1 MRSQSE
7 IYEEQVLEKF
17 NKLIMKLS
25 YKTYKN
31 YNGKY
36 SLEDIVQEAK
46 IGAIRA
52 LRNFDSTKNV
62 KLITHLHNYI
72 NFYLSHF
79 TRDDTGLIKIPKTTK
94 VEKENLPEIIDTE
107 VFQSNYVNE
116 RCPVFFEI
124 ETDIENK
131 LFIENCL
138 NSLSEKERMI
148 IKLVFIEGYTYN
160 QVAEL
165 HNVSRQ
171 YANAVAAKALNKL
184 RNKFNEY
191 ANVQ

>member
-7 IYEEQVLEKF
+7 VYEEQVLEKF
-17 NKLIMKLS
+17 HKLIMKLS

-36 SLEDIVQEAK
+36 ALDDIVQEAK
-46 IGAIRA
+46 IGAIKA
-52 LRNFDSTKNV
+52 VRNFDPSKNV
-62 KLITHLHNYI
+62 KIITHLHNYI

-94 VEKENLPEIIDTE
+94 VEKDKLPEIIDTE

-124 ETDIENK
+124 EHDVENK
-131 LFIENCL
+131 LFVENCL
-138 NSLSEKERMI
+138 NSLSERERMI
-148 IKLVFIEGYTYN
+148 VELIFIQGYTYN

-165 HNVSRQ
+165 HNFSRQ
-171 YANAVAAKALNKL
+171 YANAVVAKALNKL
-184 RNKFNEY
+184 KNKFCEY

>member
-7 IYEEQVLEKF
+7 IYEEEILEKF

-36 SLEDIVQEAK
+36 SLDDIVQEAK

-52 LRNFDSTKNV
+52 VRIFDPSKNV
-62 KLITHLHNYI
+62 KMITHLHNYI

-107 VFQSNYVNE
+107 VFQTNFVNE
-116 RCPVFFEI
+116 RCSVHFEI
-124 ETDIENK
+124 ENKIENK
-131 LFIENCL
+131 LFIESCL
-138 NSLSEKERMI
+138 DSLNEKEKTI

-160 QVAEL
+160 QVAEIY
-165 HNVSRQ
+165 NVSRQ
-171 YANAVAAKALNKL
+171 YANAIAAKALSKL
-184 RNKFNEY
+184 KNKFDEY
-191 ANVQ
+191 VNVQ